1 MKAMRFAPFG
11 GLDSLRPVD
20 MPEPD
25 VRADRVL
32 VDVAAISVNPVD
44 WKLRSGVLRWL
55 SPLRISTI
63 PCFDFAGRVAGSAT
77 GAHQS
82 GDAVFGLTRI
92 GQPGSACARIAVD
105 AEQLAAIPDGVSFE
119 QAAGV
124 PLAGMTALQAL
135 RVGRPSR
142 RVLVVGAAGGVGHY
156 AVQIAKALGAEVTA
170 VCSGANRDWVL
181 GLGADAVLDY
191 RGGETAQPRPEF
203 DRVLDAVSLG
213 TFGVWRRWLHPN
225 GVYVTLLPRW
235 DLLIRGL
242 AGWPAGGQRAYIVAL
257 RPSSEDLA
265 LLATWMAAG
274 CLRTVIDGVYPIDDL
289 PRALERS
296 RQGHARGK
304 IIVRVAG

>member
-1 MKAMRFAPFG
+1 MRYAPFG

-20 MPEPD
+20 VPEPD
-25 VRADRVL
+25 VRAGQVL
-32 VDVAAISVNPVD
+32 VDVVAISVNPVD
-44 WKLRSGVLRWL
+44 WKLRSGLLRWL
-55 SPLRISTI
+55 SPLRVSTI
-63 PCFDFAGRVAGSAT
+63 PCFDFAGRVVGSAS
-77 GAHQS
+77 GAHQP

-92 GQPGSACARIAVD
+92 GQPGSACARLALD
-105 AEQLAAIPDGVSFE
+105 AGQLTRIPDGVSFE

-181 GLGADAVLDY
+181 GLGADEVLDY
-191 RGGETAQPRPEF
+191 RGGETGRPRPEF

-213 TFGVWRRWLHPN
+213 TFGAWRRWLRRD

-242 AGWPAGGQRAYIVAL
+242 AGWPPEGQRAYTVVL
-257 RPSSEDLA
+257 RPE
-265 LLATWMAAG
+265 
-274 CLRTVIDGVYPIDDL
+274 
-289 PRALERS
+289 
-296 RQGHARGK
+296 
-304 IIVRVAG
+304 